1 MNIDTNT
8 LIFIAL
14 AIMMILIVICFIC
27 NSINSSKIN
36 TLMDYSDEGDIIGA
50 LKDYYDKVDDLS
62 KTVNDTSDAVLM
74 SRLANCENDSNIS
87 LKKVAIVN
95 FDAFDDVTGK
105 LSFALAILNN
115 NNDGIILTSLY
126 GHNSCNTYVR
136 EIVAGKRSRNRSGRK
151 RKNGPPHTDEKCAKT
166 RQKRAKILDKECRN
180 IYKCKSAMQR
190 SFGQALSAGLK

>member
-1 MNIDTNT
+1 MSAYKLSNLIRARFPVIYITTFEEDRVTKYTKSVVTDVKQVKFAREVFTWTQTNG
-8 LIFIAL
+8 LY
-14 AIMMILIVICFIC
+14 
-27 NSINSSKIN
+27 N
-36 TLMDYSDEGDIIGA
+36 TTA
-50 LKDYYDKVDDLS
+50 S

-87 LKKVAIVN
+87 LKKVAVVN

-136 EIVAGKRSRNRSGRK
+136 EIVGGQTPIKLLDEENAALENAKSKLKRTEN
-151 RKNGPPHTDEKCAKT
+151 NG
-166 RQKRAKILDKECRN
+166 
-180 IYKCKSAMQR
+180 
-190 SFGQALSAGLK
+190 

>member
-36 TLMDYSDEGDIIGA
+36 TLMDYSDEGDIISA
-50 LKDYYDKVDDLS
+50 LKDYYD
-62 KTVNDTSDAVLM
+62 DTSDEVLM

-87 LKKVAIVN
+87 LKKVAVVN

-136 EIVAGKRSRNRSGRK
+136 EIVGGQTPIKLLDEENAALENAKSKLKRTEN
-151 RKNGPPHTDEKCAKT
+151 NG
-166 RQKRAKILDKECRN
+166 
-180 IYKCKSAMQR
+180 
-190 SFGQALSAGLK
+190 

>member
-1 MNIDTNT
+1 MTLDSNT
-8 LIFIAL
+8 LLFIAL
-14 AIMMILIVICFIC
+14 AIMMILIIICFIL
-27 NSINSSKIN
+27 NAVNSSKIS
-36 TLMDYSDEGDIIGA
+36 TIMDYSDDGDIIGA

-87 LKKVAIVN
+87 LKKIGLVN

-115 NNDGIILTSLY
+115 NNDGFILTSLY

-136 EIVAGKRSRNRSGRK
+136 EVVNGETPVKLLEEEKTALNEAKNKLKKAG
-151 RKNGPPHTDEKCAKT
+151 E
-166 RQKRAKILDKECRN
+166 
-180 IYKCKSAMQR
+180 
-190 SFGQALSAGLK
+190 

>member
-1 MNIDTNT
+1 
-8 LIFIAL
+8 
-14 AIMMILIVICFIC
+14 
-27 NSINSSKIN
+27 
-36 TLMDYSDEGDIIGA
+36 MDYSDEGDIISA

-87 LKKVAIVN
+87 LKKVAVVN

-136 EIVAGKRSRNRSGRK
+136 EIVGGQTPIKLL
-151 RKNGPPHTDEKCAKT
+151 DEENAALENAKV
-166 RQKRAKILDKECRN
+166 N
-180 IYKCKSAMQR
+180 
-190 SFGQALSAGLK
+190 